1 MDGQI
6 HHEDIIP
13 NRQSLVVFS
22 RRGYIKRMTP
32 DLFSTQV
39 CTSALAL
46 HGPLHVVFEACES
59 RQTQGIQWQT
69 AVPLAIRNEAPAGS
83 FRRGRH

>member
-39 CTSALAL
+39 CASALAL
-46 HGPLHVVFEACES
+46 HGLLHAVFEAWKP
-59 RQTQGIQWQT
+59 RQT
-69 AVPLAIRNEAPAGS
+69 
-83 FRRGRH
+83 RG

>member
-39 CTSALAL
+39 CASALAL
-46 HGPLHVVFEACES
+46 HVLLHDVFEA
-59 RQTQGIQWQT
+59 
-69 AVPLAIRNEAPAGS
+69 
-83 FRRGRH
+83 